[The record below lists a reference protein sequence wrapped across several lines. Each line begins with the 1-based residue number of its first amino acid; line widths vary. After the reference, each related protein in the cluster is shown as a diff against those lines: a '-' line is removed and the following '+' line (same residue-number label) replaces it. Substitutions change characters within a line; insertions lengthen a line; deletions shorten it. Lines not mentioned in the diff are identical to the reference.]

1 MAGDVA
7 LPRTSAIASDPPSDP
22 DGDELQPDPSVSRLN
37 FDYILSASEVPTG
50 SHNHPREPL
59 CTSTHYHSLSSPARP
74 DRCTLPKCLFAH
86 QKPLAMKSESS
97 ASAAASPEVPSEK
110 QAVQVAAEDGQRK
123 RRKIGHGDIWETESS
138 SENAES
144 KPAPKIS
151 TSTSSEK
158 RPISPPP
165 PRRTSSLAPA
175 KKPEGTSKTEPKA
188 AATAKPAPKAAAV
201 ASKPAKAETL
211 NPRLLKH
218 SPATHDLRT
227 KLVKLLHDQLVRL
240 NTALAKESPSEK
252 SLILTTQQLITM
264 ALDIEEQ
271 AAKDK
276 PAIHSSVVKNTIVR
290 YKKMSVNDWKS
301 ARQTEIDAIAAKSNP
316 KSST

>member
-7 LPRTSAIASDPPSDP
+7 LPRTSAIAPDPPSDP

-37 FDYILSASEVPTG
+37 FDYILSASEVQQGAIIILG
-50 SHNHPREPL
+50 SPCVQTPIIIASAL
-59 CTSTHYHSLSSPARP
+59 LP
-74 DRCTLPKCLFAH
+74 DP
-86 QKPLAMKSESS
+86 MKSESS

-110 QAVQVAAEDGQRK
+110 KAVQVAAEDGQRK

-290 YKKMSVNDWKS
+290 
-301 ARQTEIDAIAAKSNP
+301 
-316 KSST
+316 